1 MSRVGNIRLRGAG
14 IARAVLAAVF
24 LPGVAF
30 AATTVD
36 VMFAYDQSAARWL
49 SSEGTDGGDLAARLV
64 EKMNSVL
71 PATHLDEHFTFRL
84 AGVMTSA
91 AEASGSGGWDRMAA
105 VAESVAS
112 MDRGA
117 ATGAWKDIQA
127 ARDRFKAD
135 IVVVLVDSGSASD
148 GTGGVSWKMSDPTK
162 ISKFA
167 PWAYSVCDVQYV
179 DDGDGYVV
187 THEVGHVM
195 GAGHSDLLVD
205 DPGPQLFPYSSAYH
219 FVDGGRKWHT
229 IMGYSH
235 TSGSDGGY
243 GLYPAFSSAE
253 YTTPDGVALGDATH
267 DNTRTLRETCV
278 AVSKFRISGNEGGA
292 SGAKFTAKTVAACK
306 VVDAQGNVEGVVHI
320 TVAKTDKKGQSK
332 VSAVFYGLDGK
343 KKASKAV
350 KEAVSIVGGAP
361 VVKDVK
367 LELKGAG
374 DSLVVTMGADGSVSG
389 TFGSLKLEAVKTFAK
404 TTADPRFRIAGMP
417 SAIGGMVVLNDVESG
432 GSAYHLVPDGEGVA
446 FSASGRKWVFA
457 KPAKVK
463 YAKNKSTKAL
473 ELVVDLGKGG
483 ANTNLSG
490 LKLSVN
496 AKTGV
501 FKGSFTVY
509 LDAGTPGKPKLK
521 KMKFKV
527 TGVLVDGIGSG
538 RADCKGCAVKV
549 ALGDAIYRP

>member
-1 MSRVGNIRLRGAG
+1 MRWVYNIRLWGAG

-24 LPGVAF
+24 LPVIAF

-49 SSEGTDGGDLAARLV
+49 SAKGIDGADLAAGAV
-64 EKMNSVL
+64 ERMNSVL
-71 PATHLDEHFTFRL
+71 PATHLDEYFTFRL

-91 AEASGSGGWDRMAA
+91 AEATGPAGWDRLAA
-105 VAESVAS
+105 VAQSVAS
-112 MDRGA
+112 IDRGV

-135 IVVVLVDSGSASD
+135 IVVVLVDSGSGSD
-148 GTGGVSWKMSDPTK
+148 GTGGVSWEMSDPKK
-162 ISKFA
+162 ISGFA
-167 PWAYSVCDVQYV
+167 PWAYSVCGVEYADS
-179 DDGDGYVV
+179 DHVV

-195 GAGHSDLLVD
+195 GAGHSDLLED

-219 FVDGGRKWHT
+219 FVDGSGRKRHT
-229 IMGYSH
+229 IMGYYY
-235 TSGSDGGY
+235 TSSSDKGY
-243 GLYPAFSSAE
+243 SLYPAFSSAE

-306 VVDAQGNVEGVVHI
+306 VVDAEGNVEGVVHI

-350 KEAVSIVGGAP
+350 KEAVSLVGGAP

-367 LELKGAG
+367 LELKGVG
-374 DSLVVTMGADGSVSG
+374 DPLVVTIGADGAVSG
-389 TFGSLKLEAVKTFAK
+389 TFGTLKLEAVKTFAK
-404 TTADPRFRIAGMP
+404 TAANPRFRIAGMP
-417 SAIGGMVVLNDVESG
+417 SAIGGMPVLNDVESG
-432 GSAYHLVPDGEGVA
+432 GKAYHLVPDGEGVA
-446 FSASGRKWVFA
+446 FSASGKKWVFA

-501 FKGSFTVY
+501 FKGNFTVY

-527 TGVLVDGIGSG
+527 AGVLVDGVGSG
-538 RADCKGCAVKV
+538 YADCKGCTVKV
-549 ALGDAIYRP
+549 VLGAAM